1 MDEMDD
7 LHKYIAEQCAT
18 DPEFRKIHEE
28 TEAARELGLE
38 LVKAR
43 VATNVTQQ
51 ALSTES
57 GVSQKQIS
65 KIESALANPS
75 LNTLRKLATAMGM
88 KVKITF
94 EPATQAN

>member
-1 MDEMDD
+1 MDD
-7 LHKYIAEQCAT
+7 LHRYIAEQCEN

-43 VATNVTQQ
+43 VAANVTQQ
-51 ALSTES
+51 ALSTAS
-57 GVSQKQIS
+57 SVSQKQIS

-75 LNTLRKLATAMGM
+75 LNTLCKLADAMDM
-88 KVKITF
+88 KIRVSFIPKD
-94 EPATQAN
+94 A